1 MTQLNEALLGILAC
15 PNCRSS
21 LVVDYEASELLCSKP
36 ECGLAYPVRDSIPIL
51 LVDEAR
57 APSAGGGARGHRRR
71 GRDPRGRP
79 RRGRVTRVR
88 RLAAGGS

>member
-21 LVVDYEASELLCSKP
+21 LVVDYEASELVCAKP

-57 APSAGGGARGHRRR
+57 APGHTRPEVVVDDDATHVVP
-71 GRDPRGRP
+71 RDEDE
-79 RRGRVTRVR
+79 
-88 RLAAGGS
+88 

>member
-21 LVVDYEASELLCSKP
+21 LVVDYEASELVCAKP

-57 APSAGGGARGHRRR
+57 APGHSRPEVDPDDDATHVVAR
-71 GRDPRGRP
+71 DEDE
-79 RRGRVTRVR
+79 
-88 RLAAGGS
+88 

>member
-21 LVVDYEASELLCSKP
+21 LVVDYEASELVCAKP

-57 APSAGGGARGHRRR
+57 APGHSRPEVDSDDDATHVVAR
-71 GRDPRGRP
+71 DEDE
-79 RRGRVTRVR
+79 
-88 RLAAGGS
+88 

>member
-1 MTQLNEALLGILAC
+1 VTQLNEALLGILAC

-21 LVVDYEASELLCSKP
+21 LVVDYEASELVCAKP

-57 APSAGGGARGHRRR
+57 APGHRRVEVPETPQDDLTHVVV
-71 GRDPRGRP
+71 RDEDE
-79 RRGRVTRVR
+79 
-88 RLAAGGS
+88 

>member
-1 MTQLNEALLGILAC
+1 MTTQLNEALLGILAC

-21 LVVDYEASELLCSKP
+21 LVVDYEASELVCAKP

-57 APSAGGGARGHRRR
+57 APGQKRSDAAVDDDATHVVV
-71 GRDPRGRP
+71 RDEDE
-79 RRGRVTRVR
+79 
-88 RLAAGGS
+88 

>member
-21 LVVDYEASELLCSKP
+21 LVVDYEASELVCAKP

-57 APSAGGGARGHRRR
+57 APGHRRVEVPPETADDDLTHVVV
-71 GRDPRGRP
+71 RDEDE
-79 RRGRVTRVR
+79 
-88 RLAAGGS
+88 

>member
-21 LVVDYEASELLCSKP
+21 LVVDYEASELVCAKP

-57 APSAGGGARGHRRR
+57 APGHRRVEVPETAQDDVTHVVV
-71 GRDPRGRP
+71 RDEDE
-79 RRGRVTRVR
+79 
-88 RLAAGGS
+88 

>member
-21 LVVDYEASELLCSKP
+21 LVVDYEASELVCSKP
-36 ECGLAYPVRDSIPIL
+36 ECGLAYPVRNSIPIL

-57 APSAGGGARGHRRR
+57 APGHRR
-71 GRDPRGRP
+71 
-79 RRGRVTRVR
+79 V
-88 RLAAGGS
+88 AAGEDHDDDATHVVPRDEDE

>member
-21 LVVDYEASELLCSKP
+21 LVVDYEASELVCAKP

-57 APSAGGGARGHRRR
+57 APGHRRSEVVEDAVADHDATHVVP
-71 GRDPRGRP
+71 RDEDE
-79 RRGRVTRVR
+79 
-88 RLAAGGS
+88 

>member
-21 LVVDYEASELLCSKP
+21 LVVDYEASELVCSKP

-57 APSAGGGARGHRRR
+57 APGHRRVEVPTDTVD
-71 GRDPRGRP
+71 GDATHVVARDEDE
-79 RRGRVTRVR
+79 
-88 RLAAGGS
+88 

>member
-21 LVVDYEASELLCSKP
+21 LVVDYEASELVCAKP

-57 APSAGGGARGHRRR
+57 APGHRRAAS
-71 GRDPRGRP
+71 GQDLDEDATHVVARDEDE
-79 RRGRVTRVR
+79 
-88 RLAAGGS
+88 

>member
-21 LVVDYEASELLCSKP
+21 LVVDYEASELVCAKP

-57 APSAGGGARGHRRR
+57 APGHRRSEVAEDAAPDHDATHVVP
-71 GRDPRGRP
+71 RDEDE
-79 RRGRVTRVR
+79 
-88 RLAAGGS
+88 

>member
-21 LVVDYEASELLCSKP
+21 LVVDYEASELVCSKP

-57 APSAGGGARGHRRR
+57 APGHRRVAPSDAADDETHVVA
-71 GRDPRGRP
+71 RDEDE
-79 RRGRVTRVR
+79 
-88 RLAAGGS
+88 

>member
-21 LVVDYEASELLCSKP
+21 LVVDYEASELVCAKP

-57 APSAGGGARGHRRR
+57 APGHRRSEAAEDAPPDHDATHVVP
-71 GRDPRGRP
+71 RDEDE
-79 RRGRVTRVR
+79 
-88 RLAAGGS
+88 

>member
-21 LVVDYEASELLCSKP
+21 LVVDYEAAELVCAKP

-57 APSAGGGARGHRRR
+57 APGHRRVEVSTDAADDETHVVA
-71 GRDPRGRP
+71 RDEDE
-79 RRGRVTRVR
+79 
-88 RLAAGGS
+88 

>member
-21 LVVDYEASELLCSKP
+21 LVVDYEASELVCAKP

-57 APSAGGGARGHRRR
+57 APGHKRAGVAGDHDDDATHVVAR
-71 GRDPRGRP
+71 DEDE
-79 RRGRVTRVR
+79 
-88 RLAAGGS
+88 

>member
-21 LVVDYEASELLCSKP
+21 LVVDYEASELVCAKP

-57 APSAGGGARGHRRR
+57 APGHRRSDPAEDATSDHDATHVVP
-71 GRDPRGRP
+71 RDEDE
-79 RRGRVTRVR
+79 
-88 RLAAGGS
+88 

>member
-1 MTQLNEALLGILAC
+1 MTQLNEAMLGILAC

-21 LVVDYEASELLCSKP
+21 LVVDYEASELVCAKP

-57 APSAGGGARGHRRR
+57 APGHRRSEVAEDAIPD
-71 GRDPRGRP
+71 RDATHVVPRDEDE
-79 RRGRVTRVR
+79 
-88 RLAAGGS
+88 

>member
-21 LVVDYEASELLCSKP
+21 LVVDYEASELVCAKP

-57 APSAGGGARGHRRR
+57 APGHRRVEAANATDEDATHVVP
-71 GRDPRGRP
+71 RDEDE
-79 RRGRVTRVR
+79 
-88 RLAAGGS
+88 

>member
-21 LVVDYEASELLCSKP
+21 LVVDYEASELVCAKP

-57 APSAGGGARGHRRR
+57 APGHKRPEAAEEDDATHVVP
-71 GRDPRGRP
+71 RDEDE
-79 RRGRVTRVR
+79 
-88 RLAAGGS
+88 

>member
-1 MTQLNEALLGILAC
+1 MTTQLNEALLGILAC

-21 LVVDYEASELLCSKP
+21 LVVDYEASELVCAKP

-57 APSAGGGARGHRRR
+57 APGQKRADVAGDDDATHVVV
-71 GRDPRGRP
+71 RDEDE
-79 RRGRVTRVR
+79 
-88 RLAAGGS
+88 

>member
-21 LVVDYEASELLCSKP
+21 LVVDYEASELVCAKP

-57 APSAGGGARGHRRR
+57 APGHRRVEVDPETADDDAIHVVA
-71 GRDPRGRP
+71 RDEDE
-79 RRGRVTRVR
+79 
-88 RLAAGGS
+88 